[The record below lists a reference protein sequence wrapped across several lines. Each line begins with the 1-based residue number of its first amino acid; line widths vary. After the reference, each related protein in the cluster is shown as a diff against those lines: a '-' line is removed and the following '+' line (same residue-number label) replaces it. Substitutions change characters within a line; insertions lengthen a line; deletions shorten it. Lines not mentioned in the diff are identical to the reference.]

1 MFYSIGEFAKRT
13 QLGIHTLRYYEQEK
27 LITPERNAANRRLYT
42 DKDIEWVEFIK
53 RLKETG
59 MPIKEIKRY
68 AVLRAAGRVSL
79 NERMEMLVQHRQS
92 LHQQI
97 ALLLQHQEKLDV
109 KIEIYR
115 KQIHQQGKPAALMKL
130 GE

>member
-1 MFYSIGEFAKRT
+1 M
-13 QLGIHTLRYYEQEK
+13 
-27 LITPERNAANRRLYT
+27 
-42 DKDIEWVEFIK
+42 EFIK

-79 NERMEMLVQHRQS
+79 NERMEMLVQHRQN

-109 KIEIYR
+109 KIDIYGE
-115 KQIHQQGKPAALMKL
+115 QIAQSTQ
-130 GE
+130 

>member
-13 QLGIHTLRYYEQEK
+13 QLSIHTLRYYEQEQ
-27 LITPERNAANRRLYT
+27 LLTPERNAANRRRYAE
-42 DKDIEWVEFIK
+42 KDIEWVEFIK

-68 AVLRAAGRVSL
+68 AVLRAAGRESL
-79 NERMEMLVQHRQS
+79 NERMEMLVQHRQN

-109 KIEIYR
+109 KIDIYGE
-115 KQIHQQGKPAALMKL
+115 QIAQSTQ
-130 GE
+130 

>member
-53 RLKETG
+53 RL
-59 MPIKEIKRY
+59 KEIKRY